1 MTAQT
6 LPSSLRNWRLV
17 TLASPVAQLMIGL
30 SLALAVALAL
40 VGPDRLLAQI
50 EGDRGIAPIA
60 SSRDV
65 QVGGIEVE
73 TTGKD
78 AAEARLNGW
87 KLAKRKGW
95 EKLGGPT
102 MGDGQLDSMVTAVVI
117 EREMI
122 GPRRYIATLG
132 VVFDRQKAGG
142 YVKSGSGRNHSA
154 PLLVIPVLYSGGVSQ
169 VFEVRGPW
177 QKAWAGF
184 NASTSAVDYV
194 RAAGSGGDS
203 LMLTAGQAGRRSRQW
218 WRSVLDQFG
227 ASDVIMP
234 VAKLEREWPGGP
246 VRGTFTARYGP
257 DNIWLDSF
265 KLEAKDE
272 AGVPDMLN
280 QALVRMDQIYTDALA
295 RGLLK
300 PDQSLTSDTSAID
313 AAIAS
318 LTAAIRPATES
329 TKSDSS
335 QAGTPDPTASDA
347 PAAPATVATYTVQFA
362 SPDAQ
367 AVDAAL
373 GAVRG
378 AAGVKGASTT
388 SIAIGGTSVMRVTY
402 AGDLDGLAAA
412 LRARGWQ
419 VSVGSNA
426 LSIRR

>member
-1 MTAQT
+1 MTVQT
-6 LPSSLRNWRLV
+6 LPSSLRNWRRI

-30 SLALAVALAL
+30 LLALAIALAL
-40 VGPDRLLAQI
+40 VGPERLLAQI
-50 EGDRGIAPIA
+50 EGDRGIAPLA
-60 SSRDV
+60 SSRDI

-78 AAEARLNGW
+78 AQEARLNGW

-102 MGDGQLDSMVTAVVI
+102 MGDGQLDSMVSAVVI
-117 EREMI
+117 EREQI
-122 GPRRYIATLG
+122 GPHRYIATLG

-142 YVKSGSGRNHSA
+142 YISGGGGRNHSA
-154 PLLVIPVLYSGGVSQ
+154 PLLVVPVLYSGGVSQ

-177 QKAWAGF
+177 QKAWASF

-194 RAAGSGGDS
+194 RPSGSGGDS
-203 LMLTAGQAGRRSRQW
+203 LMLTAGQPGRRSRQW

-227 ASDVIMP
+227 ASDVIVP

-246 VRGTFTARYGP
+246 VHGKFTARYGP

-265 KLEAKDE
+265 ELDAKDE
-272 AGVPDMLN
+272 AGVAAMLN
-280 QALVRMDQIYTDALA
+280 QALVRMDQIYSDALS

-318 LTAAIRPATES
+318 LTAAIRPATEETRSES
-329 TKSDSS
+329 T
-335 QAGTPDPTASDA
+335 QAGTPEAQASEA
-347 PAAPATVATYTVQFA
+347 PAVPATVATYTVQFA

-378 AAGVKGASTT
+378 ASGVKGASTT

-402 AGDLDGLAAA
+402 AGDLDALAAA